1 MFNLQVRELVSAVK
15 GNPIPLPTLGHSSGK
30 SPRSQRMTTATEIF
44 CRDSVVKNINPF
56 GGEIAC
62 LIQHACIATF
72 ALDDD
77 DGVGRSASFQVYS
90 HRTSANKDKLTA
102 LAKHQP

>member
-1 MFNLQVRELVSAVK
+1 MFNLQVREVVFAVK

-30 SPRSQRMTTATEIF
+30 SSRSRRMQTTATEIF
-44 CRDSVVKNINPF
+44 CRDPLAKNINPF

-62 LIQHACIATF
+62 LIQHASVAAL

-77 DGVGRSASFQVYS
+77 DSVGVCESFQVYP
-90 HRTSANKDKLTA
+90 HRS
-102 LAKHQP
+102 